1 MGKGWSPGENRRVTN
16 RRPLG
21 TGPAPISAAD
31 NPQLS
36 PAAPHAMLAAERLAG
51 AVAGPFAVRPAGRRT
66 LSTGPAR
73 REGS

>member
-1 MGKGWSPGENRRVTN
+1 MTN
-16 RRPLG
+16 RRSLG
-21 TGPAPISAAD
+21 TGPAPIPAD

-36 PAAPHAMLAAERLAG
+36 PAAPRAVLAAERLAG

-66 LSTGPAR
+66 LSTGPAS